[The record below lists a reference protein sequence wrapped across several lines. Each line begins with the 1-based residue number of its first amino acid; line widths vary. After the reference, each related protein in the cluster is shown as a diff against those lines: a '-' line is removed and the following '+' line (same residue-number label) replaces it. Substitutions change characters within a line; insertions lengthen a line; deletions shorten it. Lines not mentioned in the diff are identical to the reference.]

1 MMRSK
6 PIALWAVPRSV
17 STAFERIFVEREDF
31 EVFHEPFA
39 ISYYFSEERRS
50 DRYLDEESKEQHRPE
65 NVLSELLIDNGK
77 PVFFKDMAYHTTGF
91 MDRDFVEN
99 FRNTFLIREP
109 KQTLSSFYKMWPDF
123 TFEEAGYEQLHRL
136 YSYAAEIGQEPIV
149 VDAADFSAN
158 TERAI
163 EAYCAELNIPLTR
176 TLSIGNRGRFRSGKH
191 GTSGTPMP
199 RTARGSKNSPRKTRR
214 CRISCRRLT
223 SAVYHTM
230 KISTKS
236 DFNRSLCPERIARTG
251 AIGCD
256 EMKTL

>member
-50 DRYLDEESKEQHRPE
+50 DRYLDEESKEEHRPE

-163 EAYCAELNIPLTR
+163 EAYCAELNIPFDSNALYWEPREVPEWEIWYEWHTDAQNSTR
-176 TLSIGNRGRFRSGKH
+176 IEELSQEDPPLPDKLQETYERCLPYYEDLYEKRLQPKLMS
-191 GTSGTPMP
+191 
-199 RTARGSKNSPRKTRR
+199 RK
-214 CRISCRRLT
+214 
-223 SAVYHTM
+223 
-230 KISTKS
+230 
-236 DFNRSLCPERIARTG
+236 D
-251 AIGCD
+251 
-256 EMKTL
+256 